1 MALQVR
7 RNNWKYQSGLLP
19 KSQAAGALQAGSAL
33 RMLSYGSA
41 CAQARGSTLQA
52 CRCVQEEY
60 SGDEQSDHF
69 LLENDVLQWKMAQ
82 SGASGGAAPG
92 RGA

>member
-19 KSQAAGALQAGSAL
+19 ESQGAGALPAGSAL
-33 RMLSYGSA
+33 RMLYGSA

-52 CRCVQEEY
+52 CRCVQAGSTRGRAVAY
-60 SGDEQSDHF
+60 F
-69 LLENDVLQWKMAQ
+69 LLENGVFYWEMAE